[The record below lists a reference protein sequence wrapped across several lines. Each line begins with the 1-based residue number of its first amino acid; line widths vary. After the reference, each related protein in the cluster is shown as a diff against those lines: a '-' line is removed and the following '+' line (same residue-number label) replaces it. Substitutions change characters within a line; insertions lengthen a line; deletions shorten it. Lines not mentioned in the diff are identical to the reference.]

1 MTEVSLMDILI
12 LNGVVG
18 FMMLVFVVVVGRQV
32 NDITRTMD
40 DNAQER
46 KDARAKKAAEKR

>member
-18 FMMLVFVVVVGRQV
+18 FMMLVFVVVVKRQI

>member
-12 LNGVVG
+12 INGVVG
-18 FMMLVFVVVVGRQV
+18 FMMLAFVVVVRRQI